1 VKDVGLSF
9 RTAKDLRNRAE
20 ILPLG
25 PSWKSKPWPTVFPTK
40 QNLFLYYRDPIEC
53 LQSILH
59 NPLFQD
65 YIEFHPFQLFS
76 SAEGTMRVYT
86 EWLSGHAAWE
96 MQVCNFYIRFPIS
109 TLRLIIF
116 YIKGFSSTRGNTP
129 WNGFIIG

>member
-1 VKDVGLSF
+1 MKNVGLSF

-40 QNLFLYYRDPIEC
+40 QKLFLYYRDPIEC

-76 SAEGTMRVYT
+76 SAEGAMRVYT
-86 EWLSGHAAWE
+86 EWLSGNAAWE
-96 MQVCNFYIRFPIS
+96 MQVCN
-109 TLRLIIF
+109 LIIIF
-116 YIKGFSSTRGNTP
+116 DFPFRHED
-129 WNGFIIG
+129 